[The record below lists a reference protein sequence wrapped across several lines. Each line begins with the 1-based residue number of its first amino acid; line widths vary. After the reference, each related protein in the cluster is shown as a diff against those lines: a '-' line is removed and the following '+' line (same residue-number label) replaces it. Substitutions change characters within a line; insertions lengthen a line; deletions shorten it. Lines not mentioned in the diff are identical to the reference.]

1 FRGRAGGEFRGKGR
15 QPRDI
20 ASRPRQARNQAE
32 GQHVAN
38 RRNDDRDRRC
48 GFLGCQSAGCP
59 VRDEHV
65 DVESKEF
72 LGQRWQP
79 IIIPRRPTE
88 LDQEIATFDPAE
100 IAKSGAKRRNA
111 TCLTGRGYKTQEAD
125 TSNLKRL
132 RARRERPRRR
142 RAAAHERDE
151 LAAPHSITSSARAS
165 SVGGTSRPRALAVL
179 RLIAN
184 SNLVGCSTGSSAGLA
199 PCRIRCTYQAPRLKR
214 SGRGVP

>member
-38 RRNDDRDRRC
+38 RRNDDRDCRC

-79 IIIPRRPTE
+79 IIIPLRPTE
-88 LDQEIATFDPAE
+88 LDEEIATFDPAE

-111 TCLTGRGYKTQEAD
+111 TCLTGWGYKTQEAD

-142 RAAAHERDE
+142 RAAEERDE
-151 LAAPHSITSSARAS
+151 VAPFHGPMS
-165 SVGGTSRPRALAVL
+165 PVL
-179 RLIAN
+179 PTER
-184 SNLVGCSTGSSAGLA
+184 
-199 PCRIRCTYQAPRLKR
+199 
-214 SGRGVP
+214 

>member
-79 IIIPRRPTE
+79 IIIPVRSTE
-88 LDQEIATFDPAE
+88 LDEEIATFDPAE
-100 IAKSGAKRRNA
+100 ITKSGAKRRNA

-132 RARRERPRRR
+132 RARRERPRHG
-142 RAAAHERDE
+142 RAAEERNK
-151 LAAPHSITSSARAS
+151 LAALHVWMAPAWQEIIWRAAQRS
-165 SVGGTSRPRALAVL
+165 LAVMCPACSRSPDGL
-179 RLIAN
+179 LALMESANRGLITRA
-184 SNLVGCSTGSSAGLA
+184 GSMS
-199 PCRIRCTYQAPRLKR
+199 Q
-214 SGRGVP
+214 